1 MSGEK
6 NGNNWN
12 GYTGFEGGENRV
24 SVISTGDTADVE
36 DVDMNSCIT
45 IIRKDPSSTDQPMLL
60 EGVKNSLIFSTKLQ
74 YFYVRNHSLGREHY
88 TRTSNDQVLL
98 LYNCIATSKLSIH
111 IVYSLQY
118 CLIEGIACNDRHL
131 VFLGVRANK
140 SKPFTVQCY
149 IYNMEKSCILR
160 IQPHKVSIFL

>member
-12 GYTGFEGGENRV
+12 GYTEFEGGENRV
-24 SVISTGDTADVE
+24 SVKSTGDTADVE

-60 EGVKNSLIFSTKLQ
+60 EGVKNSLIYSTKLQ
-74 YFYVRNHSLGREHY
+74 YFYVRNHPLGREHY
-88 TRTSNDQVLL
+88 TRTSNVQELL
-98 LYNCIATSKLSIH
+98 FYNCIATSKLSIH

-118 CLIEGIACNDRHL
+118 CLIEGLACYDRNL
-131 VFLGVRANK
+131 VFLGVTANK
-140 SKPFTVQCY
+140 LRPFAVQCY
-149 IYNMEKSCILR
+149 IYNMETKFILR
-160 IQPHKVSIFL
+160 IQSNKVNIFL